1 MNKDILDIVIS
12 QGVFATLFIWIL
24 FDTRKENK
32 IRENKYQDVIN
43 SLADR
48 LGEMKD
54 IKDGILQIRNKLLE
68 NKN

>member
-1 MNKDILDIVIS
+1 MNKDIIDLVIS

-32 IRENKYQDVIN
+32 IRENKYQDIIN

-54 IKDGILQIRNKLLE
+54 IKDDILQIRNKLLE